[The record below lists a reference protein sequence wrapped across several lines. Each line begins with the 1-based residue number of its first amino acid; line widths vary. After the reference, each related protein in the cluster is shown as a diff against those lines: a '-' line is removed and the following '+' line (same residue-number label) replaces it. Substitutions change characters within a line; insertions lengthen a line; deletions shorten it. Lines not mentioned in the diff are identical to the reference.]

1 MPHVRMAQI
10 VTNGHA
16 DCRNPYS
23 DLQSS
28 ERADCPPDLR
38 LDRERPPRF
47 LGEEQARIDV
57 YKGNSNAWADHECP
71 LGACQY
77 IHSNAEGLAH
87 NNARKHVDWDHG
99 L

>member
-1 MPHVRMAQI
+1 MAQI

-28 ERADCPPDLR
+28 ERADCPPHLR

-47 LGEEQARIDV
+47 LGEEPVSIEV
-57 YKGNSNAWADHECP
+57 YKGGNNAWRDLVHRVDAYP
-71 LGACQY
+71 Y